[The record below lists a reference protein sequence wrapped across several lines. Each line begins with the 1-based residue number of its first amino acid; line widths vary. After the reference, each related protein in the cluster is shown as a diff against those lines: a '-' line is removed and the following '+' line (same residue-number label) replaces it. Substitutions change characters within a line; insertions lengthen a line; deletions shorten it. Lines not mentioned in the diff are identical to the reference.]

1 MKIIQFLLT
10 QWRYVLIIVLII
22 ILYFISAEN
31 KSLIADN
38 SRKTKNIEV
47 LNSNY
52 VSYKS
57 AYNTGLKTIK
67 GKDSIIQLN
76 AAKVQALTYTVDEYK
91 KFRAL
96 DVQTIKE
103 LNLKLKNVQSVT
115 NIGTSTSSTVSTKI
129 QYVDSTKCLNYT
141 DKFTTVSGCFKG
153 DSINLLIENRDSLTT
168 VVSRIP
174 KCHFLWW
181 SWGVK
186 AIQLDIRAQ
195 NPNTKFTYLKY
206 IELK

>member
-76 AAKVQALTYTVDEYK
+76 AAKV
-91 KFRAL
+91 R
-96 DVQTIKE
+96 
-103 LNLKLKNVQSVT
+103 
-115 NIGTSTSSTVSTKI
+115 
-129 QYVDSTKCLNYT
+129 
-141 DKFTTVSGCFKG
+141 
-153 DSINLLIENRDSLTT
+153 
-168 VVSRIP
+168 
-174 KCHFLWW
+174 
-181 SWGVK
+181 
-186 AIQLDIRAQ
+186 
-195 NPNTKFTYLKY
+195 
-206 IELK
+206 